1 MHHLYKSTKPRK
13 MVYEFIRMVYFSGL
27 PQTSILLISVDSTWP
42 FGKAVPNKFKEI
54 LPFLAFLHLTPPAP
68 HLPAALVT
76 ADYYPPSKSHCLTAS
91 VQHFILQ
98 SFSNIIVV
106 FLLPAHTCWEPLNSL
121 STMLHQFRK
130 NAHYCFPTQPRF
142 CPSCRQLWQCWM
154 QTRAGTSH
162 APAVNQASYSSSQE
176 GAFLSWKLPLPCV
189 TNPKSKPPSAVPVPG
204 RAALRHMGTINASWW
219 EKPRCHNC
227 LSQADK
233 INLLHL
239 LLWIKL

>member
-13 MVYEFIRMVYFSGL
+13 MVYEFIRAVYFSGL

-121 STMLHQFRK
+121 STMLYQFRK
-130 NAHYCFPTQPRF
+130 NAHYCFPAQPRF
-142 CPSCRQLWQCWM
+142 CPSCRQKAGNAESRHELELPTLQQSTKPHTLQVKKGLSCRESYHYPVLPTQKANRPLQCQCLAEQHCAIWGPPM
-154 QTRAGTSH
+154 PAGGKSL
-162 APAVNQASYSSSQE
+162 AVIIVFLKLIRLTYWVFSY
-176 GAFLSWKLPLPCV
+176 G
-189 TNPKSKPPSAVPVPG
+189 
-204 RAALRHMGTINASWW
+204 
-219 EKPRCHNC
+219 
-227 LSQADK
+227 
-233 INLLHL
+233 
-239 LLWIKL
+239 